1 MKCLVFRSGVDKQ
14 EEKKITYWRNSGR
27 IKMLDTAERLREME
41 KEEAFALLFL
51 NKKAQKVEEFVF
63 NTKTMSN

>member
-1 MKCLVFRSGVDKQ
+1 
-14 EEKKITYWRNSGR
+14 
-27 IKMLDTAERLREME
+27 MLDTAERLREME